1 MLLHILLCQIERKS
15 SHRVSRVKT
24 INGEVSGSPSLVSR
38 GSHGQRLPPTTG
50 WLPPQAAL
58 GLSEQA
64 VEVQRVVLAFG
75 GGGIKV
81 V

>member
-15 SHRVSRVKT
+15 SHSLENKT
-24 INGEVSGSPSLVSR
+24 INSEVSGSPSLVSR
-38 GSHGQRLPPTTG
+38 VSAGQRLPPTTG

-64 VEVQRVVLAFG
+64 VEVQGVVLAFG